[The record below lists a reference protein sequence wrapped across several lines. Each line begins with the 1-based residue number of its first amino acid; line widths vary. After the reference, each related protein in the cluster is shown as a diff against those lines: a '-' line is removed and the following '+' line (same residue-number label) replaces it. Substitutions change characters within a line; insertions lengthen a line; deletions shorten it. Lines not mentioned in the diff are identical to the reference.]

1 MRQSGRLASHR
12 KSGDCIDAPNDNNI
26 DFYTE
31 LIHMVV
37 PKTKTEKLSLEEL
50 NKVVPYLWMLIYYA
64 DDCLEFLK
72 SQQV

>member
-12 KSGDCIDAPNDNNI
+12 KSGDFIDAPNDNNT

-50 NKVVPYLWMLIYYA
+50 NKVVPHLWMLIYYA

-72 SQQV
+72 CQQV